1 MLKTIDLFSGAG
13 GLSLGFQQTGEFQ
26 IIAAAEINKAARET
40 YKANIASN
48 VTNFVFINDIKGY
61 DFSTLSGQVGGIDIV
76 IGGPPC
82 QGFSNAN
89 RQKNHVINMNNSLVK
104 EYFRAIKELK
114 PIAFVME
121 NVSMLESD
129 KHRFYE
135 SYTDNTIIDEL
146 ISNGFN
152 IPKKED
158 SIFIAP
164 QIIYNSIDLM
174 QLINNNDSVNRYLL
188 PEPLYKLL
196 NTLSK
201 HYSNEKRLNSFL
213 QKQTKFLIKNIKS
226 YVSTVQDI
234 HDEYHTMITSKLMEL
249 TESFNP
255 DTIINIKNDVS
266 NIVSLQKALLSVE
279 EIHQN
284 KLIGKY
290 NYIDGTI
297 SFITK
302 SFSVIDYINAILG
315 NDYIQCGGTLNAKW
329 FGVHQYRRRH
339 VIVGIRRDKYKGGP
353 LLPQKAENVP
363 IYSVWDAIKDLAT
376 YESSYDKDAPAIAYK
391 KDDNI
396 SLYGKLMRQGNS
408 SFYNHLTTK
417 TTETAMTRFK
427 AIKPGKNFH
436 SLSTELKST
445 YTNPERTQNTI
456 YLRLNP
462 DEPSGTVVNVRKSM
476 WIHPTLD
483 RAITV
488 REAARLQS
496 FPDSFIFC
504 GTKDSQFQQVGNAV
518 PPLLAKAIA
527 TNLLNRL

>member
-1 MLKTIDLFSGAG
+1 
-13 GLSLGFQQTGEFQ
+13 
-26 IIAAAEINKAARET
+26 
-40 YKANIASN
+40 
-48 VTNFVFINDIKGY
+48 
-61 DFSTLSGQVGGIDIV
+61 
-76 IGGPPC
+76 
-82 QGFSNAN
+82 
-89 RQKNHVINMNNSLVK
+89 
-104 EYFRAIKELK
+104 
-114 PIAFVME
+114 
-121 NVSMLESD
+121 
-129 KHRFYE
+129 
-135 SYTDNTIIDEL
+135 
-146 ISNGFN
+146 
-152 IPKKED
+152 
-158 SIFIAP
+158 
-164 QIIYNSIDLM
+164 M

-329 FGVHQYRRRH
+329 FGVPQYRRRH

-376 YESSYDKDAPAIAYK
+376 YESSYDIA
-391 KDDNI
+391 
-396 SLYGKLMRQGNS
+396 R
-408 SFYNHLTTK
+408 
-417 TTETAMTRFK
+417 
-427 AIKPGKNFH
+427 
-436 SLSTELKST
+436 
-445 YTNPERTQNTI
+445 
-456 YLRLNP
+456 
-462 DEPSGTVVNVRKSM
+462 
-476 WIHPTLD
+476 
-483 RAITV
+483 
-488 REAARLQS
+488 
-496 FPDSFIFC
+496 
-504 GTKDSQFQQVGNAV
+504 
-518 PPLLAKAIA
+518 
-527 TNLLNRL
+527 NLV

>member
-329 FGVHQYRRRH
+329 FGVPQYRRRH

-445 YTNPERTQNTI
+445 YT
-456 YLRLNP
+456 
-462 DEPSGTVVNVRKSM
+462 KS
-476 WIHPTLD
+476 
-483 RAITV
+483 
-488 REAARLQS
+488 
-496 FPDSFIFC
+496 
-504 GTKDSQFQQVGNAV
+504 
-518 PPLLAKAIA
+518 
-527 TNLLNRL
+527 